1 MKMINKHT
9 KAYIGAAAIISFS
22 ILSSCTE
29 DTTIK
34 TTDSTP
40 VPVIYGTITDH
51 NVRQEIDLSSST
63 GYFDKSENKRISDA
77 TVTLEEDS
85 ALVSHSYTLTQDSVG
100 SGIYKTHD
108 AMTGKPG
115 WTYKLTV
122 NMDFN
127 QDGTTETYTAD
138 CTMPPRVKLDSIN
151 STKQKEGEYTMYS
164 LNISAQD
171 PANEKNYYLCKYT
184 INDTLY
190 NKISK
195 YIEFD
200 DTSLNG
206 QYVSNLA
213 IWNFF
218 DISNKSKFSRD
229 DIADMVF
236 LSGGD
241 KIYVEV
247 SNITKGY
254 YDFVSDCQN
263 QKDGSNSFFGGPPAN
278 ISTNISNGAR
288 GYFTAY
294 STSGAS
300 CIIPKI
306 YK

>member
-1 MKMINKHT
+1 MKVINKHT
-9 KAYIGAAAIISFS
+9 KSYIWTVAVISFS

-34 TTDSTP
+34 TSDSTP

-51 NVRQEIDLSSST
+51 KVRQEIDLSSST
-63 GYFDKSENKRISDA
+63 GYFDKSKNKRISNA

-85 ALVSHSYTLTQDSVG
+85 ALVSHSYNLTQDSVG

-108 AMTGKPG
+108 AMAGKPG

-127 QDGTTETYTAD
+127 QDGTAETYTAD
-138 CTMPPRVKLDSIN
+138 CTMPQRVKLDSIN
-151 STKQKEGEYTMYS
+151 ATKQKEGEYTMYS

-171 PANEKNYYLCKYT
+171 PANEKNYYLCKYS

-195 YIEFD
+195 YIYFD

-206 QYVSNLA
+206 LYVNNLA
-213 IWNFF
+213 IWNFY
-218 DISNKSKFSRD
+218 DISNKSKFSSD

-236 LSGGD
+236 LSGGE
-241 KIYVEV
+241 KMYVEV

-254 YDFVSDCQN
+254 YDFINDCQS
-263 QKDGSNSFFGGPPAN
+263 QKDGSNPFFGGPPAN

-300 CIIPKI
+300 CIVPKN